1 MPNNRTLL
9 LAISATCFALV
20 GIALYFQHA
29 KDMYPCALC
38 ILQRFAFLFAGSFAL
53 AAALVSKPKPWI
65 ALAALSAIAGLG
77 VVGKHLYGIYNPA
90 FGCGIDPV
98 QNFVNSL
105 PTAQL
110 LPSLFY
116 ADGLCSDKFDPIL
129 GLSIPVWSALWFLIF
144 TSALVVALVR
154 RPK

>member
-1 MPNNRTLL
+1 MPNNRPLL
-9 LAISATCFALV
+9 LAIALTCFALV

-38 ILQRFAFLFAGSFAL
+38 ILQRFAFLFAGTFAL
-53 AAALVSKPKPWI
+53 AAALVPKPKAFI
-65 ALAALSAIAGLG
+65 ALSLASAVAGVG

-90 FGCGIDPV
+90 FGCGVDPI
-98 QNFVNSL
+98 QAFVNGL
-105 PTAQL
+105 PTATL

-129 GLSIPVWSALWFLIF
+129 GLSIPVWSALWLVLI
-144 TSALVVALVR
+144 TTALAWALLR
-154 RPK
+154 RAK